1 MTEAQAQQAF
11 NAARTQLD
19 AAMLQY
25 DRARQELYR
34 ITGDFHGADTAAMRR
49 QFTQV
54 GTAQGL
60 GGDAATVKADC

>member
-49 QFTQV
+49 QFTQA
-54 GTAQGL
+54 GTA
-60 GGDAATVKADC
+60 